1 MPPSPNL
8 LISQP
13 LTLPVSNLTIPN
25 RLAKASMFEDCA
37 DPTTNLPSPQLK
49 AISSSWS
56 TGSWGLILTGSVA
69 IDPLQVTTNAVLA
82 NQPNLPEE
90 TLLSSLQSW
99 AASFRPPASSTT
111 TPSPVIV
118 QLIHP
123 GKQLLRFASK
133 ARSMFE
139 PPLAPS
145 PIPLDLGPGLLP
157 KIARTLLFAHPREMT
172 IPEIQSL
179 ITNHA
184 HSALILAK
192 AGFNGV
198 QIHAAHGFLLTQF
211 LSPHSNKRTDAYG
224 GTAAKRAR
232 VILEIIAAVR
242 EATKEY
248 KGFVVGLK
256 LNSVD
261 HQQTDR
267 QGKEDSIEQLRLLAK
282 TELDFVE
289 ISGGSFEDIK
299 PREMLAESTKKREAF
314 FLEFARVAKRELAGI
329 PLMVTGGFT
338 TRLGMEEALRRGD
351 CDMVGLAR
359 PSIFD
364 PLLPRNVL
372 LNPEVKDED
381 AKVTRVN
388 VPVPW
393 LLQKIP
399 LKLVGAGVDGQFH
412 AKKLQAL
419 GSTENKKA

>member
-1 MPPSPNL
+1 M
-8 LISQP
+8 
-13 LTLPVSNLTIPN
+13 
-25 RLAKASMFEDCA
+25 
-37 DPTTNLPSPQLK
+37 
-49 AISSSWS
+49 
-56 TGSWGLILTGSVA
+56 
-69 IDPLQVTTNAVLA
+69 
-82 NQPNLPEE
+82 
-90 TLLSSLQSW
+90 
-99 AASFRPPASSTT
+99 
-111 TPSPVIV
+111 
-118 QLIHP
+118 
-123 GKQLLRFASK
+123 
-133 ARSMFE
+133 
-139 PPLAPS
+139 
-145 PIPLDLGPGLLP
+145 
-157 KIARTLLFAHPREMT
+157 
-172 IPEIQSL
+172 
-179 ITNHA
+179 
-184 HSALILAK
+184 
-192 AGFNGV
+192 
-198 QIHAAHGFLLTQF
+198 
-211 LSPHSNKRTDAYG
+211 
-224 GTAAKRAR
+224 
-232 VILEIIAAVR
+232 R

-267 QGKEDSIEQLRLLAK
+267 QGKEDSIEQLQLLAK

-399 LKLVGAGVDGQFH
+399 LKLVGAGVDGVS
-412 AKKLQAL
+412 
-419 GSTENKKA
+419 GSFSQ